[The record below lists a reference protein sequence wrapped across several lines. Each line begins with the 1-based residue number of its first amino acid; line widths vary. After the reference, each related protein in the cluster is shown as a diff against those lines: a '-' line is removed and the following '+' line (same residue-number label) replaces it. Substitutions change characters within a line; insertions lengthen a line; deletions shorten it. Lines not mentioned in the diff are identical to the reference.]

1 MNKEEIENRIIICEQ
16 KVRDYLEVGNTKTAE
31 RYNNEIHKWEKILSD
46 LELLDK
52 RKIKELLDYKKGY
65 FCLEQENKK
74 YKEVIDKAIDKLQ
87 LLIDIGF
94 DYDGFNQADSLKTL
108 IDELV
113 GYAKESR
120 KILKEVEETDINVG
134 EVE

>member
-46 LELLDK
+46 LELLYA
-52 RKIKELLDYKKGY
+52 REIKELLDYKKGY

-74 YKEVIDKAIDKLQ
+74 YKEVIDKLKNILNNQMNYREFVDIVNAIE
-87 LLIDIGF
+87 DI
-94 DYDGFNQADSLKTL
+94 
-108 IDELV
+108 V
-113 GYAKESR
+113 
-120 KILKEVEETDINVG
+120 KEVE
-134 EVE
+134 

>member
-1 MNKEEIENRIIICEQ
+1 MNKYKTFEELKQGIE
-16 KVRDYLEVGNTKTAE
+16 
-31 RYNNEIHKWEKILSD
+31 
-46 LELLDK
+46 ELQ
-52 RKIKELLDYKKGY
+52 
-65 FCLEQENKK
+65 QENQK
-74 YKEVIDKAIDKLQ
+74 YKEVIDKVIDKLQ